1 MEELDRIYDFEMRKQ
16 KKLEEE
22 MKREEEER
30 IVLEQ
35 VEV

>member
-30 IVLEQ
+30 IVLE
-35 VEV
+35 